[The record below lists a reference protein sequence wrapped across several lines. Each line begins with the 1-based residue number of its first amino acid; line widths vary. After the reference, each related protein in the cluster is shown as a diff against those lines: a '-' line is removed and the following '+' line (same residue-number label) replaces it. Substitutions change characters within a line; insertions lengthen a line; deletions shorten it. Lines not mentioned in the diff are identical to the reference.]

1 MQRRA
6 VFLDRDG
13 VINIDSGYV
22 GNIEDFVFIDG
33 VFEAL
38 KKLQEKGFLL
48 IIVTNQSGIARGYY
62 SEKEFLKL
70 SEYMKKE
77 LKKAGVTITDIFY
90 CPHHPNE
97 QCSCRKPEPQ
107 MILDAAKK
115 YNIDLASSW
124 LVGDK
129 ISDIEAG
136 KRAGI
141 KNLILLDNAKRLID
155 VEEQIV

>member
-13 VINIDSGYV
+13 VINEDFGYV
-22 GNIEDFVFIDG
+22 GRVEDFVFIDG

-38 KKLQEKGFLL
+38 KTLQQKGFLL
-48 IIVTNQSGIARGYY
+48 IIITNQSGIGRGYY
-62 SEKEFLKL
+62 SEEDFLKL

-77 LKKAGVTITDIFY
+77 LKKVGVTITDIFY
-90 CPHHPNE
+90 CPHHPKE
-97 QCSCRKPEPQ
+97 RCSCRKPKPQ

-115 YNIDLASSW
+115 YNIDLASSY

-129 ISDIEAG
+129 MSDIEAG
-136 KRAGI
+136 KNAGI

-155 VEEQIV
+155 VQEQIV